1 MVQFIFN
8 SKTSVIDITRN
19 GQNLG
24 LIDDGLDGVYRY
36 FPQCH
41 DKITG
46 DDYIAVGQK
55 LNELNAGLE

>member
-1 MVQFIFN
+1 MVKFIPN
-8 SKTSVIDITRN
+8 KITSVIDVIRN

-36 FPQCH
+36 FPQCQ

-55 LNELNAGLE
+55 LNELNAGLV

>member
-1 MVQFIFN
+1 MVKFIIN
-8 SKTSVIDITRN
+8 STTSVIDVARN
-19 GQNLG
+19 GQSLG
-24 LIDDGLDGVYRY
+24 LIDDCLDGVYRY